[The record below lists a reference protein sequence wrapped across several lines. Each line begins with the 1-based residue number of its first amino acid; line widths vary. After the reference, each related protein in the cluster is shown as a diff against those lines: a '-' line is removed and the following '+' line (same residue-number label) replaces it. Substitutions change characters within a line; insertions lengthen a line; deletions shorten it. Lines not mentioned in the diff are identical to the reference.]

1 MNASA
6 TKGGEGTKG
15 MGHAT
20 RLLVLLPLLALLAG
34 CISDGAAWQIDGK
47 EHSISL
53 VREQKW
59 IWDKRLDL
67 FVVATRM
74 PDCQRRHRL
83 KPATIAGLEVEVF
96 ALGDNAFHLRQGGR
110 VYRLETQT
118 CEGFQ
123 ALDKAPDGAA
133 LGTPAG
139 SFRTSGGEFKFVEAP
154 APKAPAKPAG

>member
-1 MNASA
+1 MKPVKSLA
-6 TKGGEGTKG
+6 
-15 MGHAT
+15 
-20 RLLVLLPLLALLAG
+20 LLPLVAMLSA

-47 EHSISL
+47 EHSISI

-59 IWDKRLDL
+59 LWDKRLDL

-123 ALDKAPDGAA
+123 ALDKAPDGAT

-139 SFRTSGGEFKFVEAP
+139 SFRTSGGEFRFVEAP
-154 APKAPAKPAG
+154 APKASPKPAG

>member
-1 MNASA
+1 MNAIQA
-6 TKGGEGTKG
+6 GRTIT
-15 MGHAT
+15 
-20 RLLVLLPLLALLAG
+20 VLPFVALLAG

-47 EHSISL
+47 EHSISI

-59 IWDKRLDL
+59 LWDKKLDL

-96 ALGDNAFHLRQGGR
+96 SLGDNAFHLRQGGR
-110 VYRLETQT
+110 VYRVETQT

-123 ALDKAPDGAA
+123 ALDNAPDQAA

-139 SFRTSGGEFKFVEAP
+139 SFRTAGGEFKFVEAP
-154 APKAPAKPAG
+154 APKSPVAPAKPAG

>member
-1 MNASA
+1 MKKTTLA
-6 TKGGEGTKG
+6 
-15 MGHAT
+15 
-20 RLLVLLPLLALLAG
+20 LLPMAILLAG

-59 IWDKRLDL
+59 LWEKKLDL

-83 KPATIAGLEVEVF
+83 RPATIAGLEVEVF
-96 ALGDNAFHLRQGGR
+96 ALPDNVFHLRQGNR
-110 VYRLETQT
+110 VYRIETQT

-123 ALDKAPDGAA
+123 VLEQAPAEAELGALA
-133 LGTPAG
+133 GTFM
-139 SFRTSGGEFKFVEAP
+139 SSGGEFRFVP
-154 APKAPAKPAG
+154 PPVSKAPPKPAG